1 MSSPESADRT
11 TPAWDCQACGACC
24 ASPWKGNGYVVVG
37 DEEPRLRRLGVP
49 TVTLRYGGPTGI
61 GELVEKLAMVRDE
74 AGRFVCTQFDGP
86 IGGPCSCR
94 IYEERPQPCRR
105 LEVGS
110 AGCRDARRRLG
121 FPA

>member
-1 MSSPESADRT
+1 
-11 TPAWDCQACGACC
+11 
-24 ASPWKGNGYVVVG
+24 V
-37 DEEPRLRRLGVP
+37 
-49 TVTLRYGGPTGI
+49 RYGGPTGI

-110 AGCRDARRRLG
+110 DACRDARRRAG